1 MATSHVLSPILGRA
15 GSQHCLSPTQSLS
28 SSGCYSLSV
37 RLSRPASWDRV
48 RHYRIQRLDNGWLYI
63 SPRLTFPSLLALV
76 DHYSGTAAPHLMRVD
91 GDLGSGGSQSS
102 LGHFTCWRI
111 SRQERD
117 HPFHHTSPC
126 AKKRSLGAPASSH
139 INRATQ
145 MSCGCVGQYLTHHC
159 GSESR
164 SPTAGTFS
172 PQELGP
178 QLLLLW
184 NLVNSQHLLV
194 PIL

>member
-91 GDLGSGGSQSS
+91 GSGLWGQSVISWTLYLLENIQTREGPPLSPHQSLCQETQPGSPGFISHQQSHS
-102 LGHFTCWRI
+102 DVLWVCRPVP
-111 SRQERD
+111 
-117 HPFHHTSPC
+117 HPP
-126 AKKRSLGAPASSH
+126 
-139 INRATQ
+139 
-145 MSCGCVGQYLTHHC
+145 
-159 GSESR
+159 
-164 SPTAGTFS
+164 
-172 PQELGP
+172 
-178 QLLLLW
+178 LW
-184 NLVNSQHLLV
+184 F
-194 PIL
+194 